1 MLLLCDPIVDEGWT
15 LWVPELLQDVLGLRT
30 GLKGEGRRRE
40 GQFVGLLAFLFGVRG
55 GGELRYRVLEKIFM
69 LVHYIC
75 GVGCDI

>member
-1 MLLLCDPIVDEGWT
+1 MLLLRDPIVDEGWT
-15 LWVPELLQDVLGLRT
+15 LRVPELLQDVLSLRA

-55 GGELRYRVLEKIFM
+55 GRQLGYRVLEKIFM
-69 LVHYIC
+69 LVHYIS

>member
-1 MLLLCDPIVDEGWT
+1 MLLLCDAIVDEGWT
-15 LWVPELLQDVLGLRT
+15 LWVLELLQDVLGLRA